1 MSTKSPLKRD
11 TTRTLAVAGVLLL
24 ALLATGIVADFM
36 SFDRTDGGYE
46 PPYEDYTGEPV
57 DWTTVE
63 TTPTGMY
70 KNGYVLDVRVNC
82 TSGMMQFDIFGM
94 VIPFRKFSPRAI
106 AVHKPRE
113 ACLERGF
120 TPEF

>member
-1 MSTKSPLKRD
+1 MITNTPLMRNTKRIF
-11 TTRTLAVAGVLLL
+11 VVVGVLLL
-24 ALLATGIVADFM
+24 ALLTTGIVADVM
-36 SFDRTDGGYE
+36 AFDRTDGGYE
-46 PPYEDYTGEPV
+46 PPYTDYTGEPI

-63 TTPTGMY
+63 TTRTGMH

-82 TSGMMQFDIFGM
+82 TSGMMHFDFFGIG
-94 VIPFRKFSPRAI
+94 IPFRKFSPRAI

-113 ACLERGF
+113 ACQERGF